1 MNSKKQ
7 RGGSCAA
14 RKSLKGGS
22 AAKKALK
29 GGSAAKKTLKGG
41 SAKKALKGGSSSQ
54 YSEVHTESSGNHGSS
69 HSSESVNSHSAT
81 STTPKPT
88 MHQGGASSGRKLY
101 CFKCKTKVAAK
112 NVSEMS
118 KKTKTRTVKMAKGVC
133 PKCGG
138 KVFGIVGGGH

>member
-22 AAKKALK
+22 AAKKSLK
-29 GGSAAKKTLKGG
+29 GGNPAKKTLKGG
-41 SAKKALKGGSSSQ
+41 S
-54 YSEVHTESSGNHGSS
+54 TR
-69 HSSESVNSHSAT
+69 
-81 STTPKPT
+81 TPEPT
-88 MHQGGASSGRKLY
+88 HHRGGASKGRQLY

-138 KVFGIVGGGH
+138 NVYGIVGGGH

>member
-7 RGGSCAA
+7 KGGSCAA
-14 RKSLKGGS
+14 KRSLKGGS
-22 AAKKALK
+22 AAKKSLK
-29 GGSAAKKTLKGG
+29 GGSSCDNKRTLKGG
-41 SAKKALKGGSSSQ
+41 SAKKSLKGGFSEMNSDNSNSSMME
-54 YSEVHTESSGNHGSS
+54 SEPMATKAPSN
-69 HSSESVNSHSAT
+69 NSNNASM
-81 STTPKPT
+81 K
-88 MHQGGASSGRKLY
+88 GGASKGRQLY

-138 KVFGIVGGGH
+138 KVFGIIGGGSH

>member
-7 RGGSCAA
+7 KGGSCAA
-14 RKSLKGGS
+14 KKQSGGSAAKKSLKGGS
-22 AAKKALK
+22 SCNNKR
-29 GGSAAKKTLKGG
+29 TLKGG
-41 SAKKALKGGSSSQ
+41 SAKKSLKGGFSEMNSNNSNSSMME
-54 YSEVHTESSGNHGSS
+54 SEPMATKAPHH
-69 HSSESVNSHSAT
+69 NSTHKS
-81 STTPKPT
+81 
-88 MHQGGASSGRKLY
+88 MEGGASKGRQLY